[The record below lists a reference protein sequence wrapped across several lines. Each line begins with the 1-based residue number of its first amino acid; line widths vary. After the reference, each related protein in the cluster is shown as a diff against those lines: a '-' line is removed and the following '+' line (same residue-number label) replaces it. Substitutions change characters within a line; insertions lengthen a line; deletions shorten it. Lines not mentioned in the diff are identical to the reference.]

1 MLKVLEQMPS
11 LIKEFEG
18 SLQQVSKLL
27 KVVMSLEKNNLDTTF
42 TNWRVQKQYI
52 VTSLAVTLLYPK
64 LA

>member
-18 SLQQVSKLL
+18 SLHQVSKLL

-42 TNWRVQKQYI
+42 TNWRV
-52 VTSLAVTLLYPK
+52 
-64 LA
+64 